1 MYKKAIIYYPKD
13 EKIRKQIERDIAIIH
28 CDTALKY
35 LDSLNFNIYQK
46 IAVFEEW
53 LKIMK
58 ENNSN
63 DRTSDRV

>member
-1 MYKKAIIYYPKD
+1 MYKQAIIYYPKD

-46 IAVFEEW
+46 IAAFEEA
-53 LKIMK
+53 LKSMQRG
-58 ENNSN
+58 NQ
-63 DRTSDRV
+63 SDTASVKD

>member
-1 MYKKAIIYYPKD
+1 MYKKTIIYYPKD

-46 IAVFEEW
+46 IAVFEEL
-53 LKIMK
+53 LKDIK
-58 ENNSN
+58 ENNSSVT
-63 DRTSDRV
+63 TSDRV